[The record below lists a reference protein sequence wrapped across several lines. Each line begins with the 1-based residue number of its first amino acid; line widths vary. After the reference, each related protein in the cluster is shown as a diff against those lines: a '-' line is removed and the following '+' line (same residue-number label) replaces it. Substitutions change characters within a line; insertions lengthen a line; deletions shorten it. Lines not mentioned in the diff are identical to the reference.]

1 MSSLQDWIQQRKKI
15 TELNNGFTGNFQNI
29 NTMRENNRKRKKK
42 RKENRISENCETI
55 IQNVTTCNWKDGR
68 ERKRGKS
75 KKTNKQKPGRN
86 NS

>member
-42 RKENRISENCETI
+42 
-55 IQNVTTCNWKDGR
+55 G
-68 ERKRGKS
+68 
-75 KKTNKQKPGRN
+75 KKTEYLKIVRPLYRM
-86 NS
+86 